1 MKRNVSGLTLKCGF
15 WGNMG
20 PCFCNFPVTVYP
32 MGRRACEGQIWKKQV
47 AAFSRWGFLIFAGP
61 SDHIASLRHQ
71 AQCRQRPERL
81 APGARRRR
89 FGGQPPPQ
97 AAALGPEMAVPLFYI
112 AEKAMMKEGTRFRR
126 KICGLLPWAL
136 LLSLEDVRQL
146 AGRYSS
152 FVGRCPA
159 ACRGVIFF
167 RGQFLYLRQLAGG
180 LFFFRRRKKNQERRH
195 PFERVDDDLGALPP
209 RPPPPINGRPSHH
222 RLLPA
227 LPCRPGETFSL
238 PAARLRF
245 VPAGRWPDQFHFA
258 AVAKRIPPARRVGRV
273 EAGGAI

>member
-1 MKRNVSGLTLKCGF
+1 MKRNVSGLTLKCDIS
-15 WGNMG
+15 GNMV
-20 PCFCNFPVTVYP
+20 PCLENFPVTVYP

-146 AGRYSS
+146 AGE
-152 FVGRCPA
+152 
-159 ACRGVIFF
+159 
-167 RGQFLYLRQLAGG
+167 
-180 LFFFRRRKKNQERRH
+180 LFFFRRRKKNQESSVKSATVWVGLFPASRR
-195 PFERVDDDLGALPP
+195 GALLLSSLKEVSKKGATLSNGWTTTWGPYPQDP
-209 RPPPPINGRPSHH
+209 RH
-222 RLLPA
+222 
-227 LPCRPGETFSL
+227 
-238 PAARLRF
+238 
-245 VPAGRWPDQFHFA
+245 
-258 AVAKRIPPARRVGRV
+258 
-273 EAGGAI
+273 